1 MEERNEKHGIIPL
14 DLWGMAGDSR
24 SGKIGN

>member
-1 MEERNEKHGIIPL
+1 MEERDEKHRIIPL
-14 DLWGMAGDSR
+14 DLWGMAGDSW